1 MKKQTADHP
10 SDEKRMKV
18 IGKEVH
24 ANIKNARLIDLR
36 RKQIIEGA
44 MQVFAA
50 KGFHGASVRE
60 IAEAAGLTMGTMY
73 NYVRSKQDILYI
85 VYDFMTTIL
94 TDGLMRAI
102 EDTKDP
108 REKVRAAL
116 KHNMEL
122 IYQYR
127 DVIMFLYREAGNYD
141 KESVRTVL
149 AQETRYIQ
157 VFEELLRQRFA
168 DRKVDETRLM
178 LAADILSYLNVV
190 LVLRGWSLNRRYKSM
205 DTVVDGILEFMEHA
219 IEIVEV
225 DERGRLECEHFKEPA
240 MSHSERRSKWVNR
253 AMKK

>member
-1 MKKQTADHP
+1 
-10 SDEKRMKV
+10 MKV
-18 IGKEVH
+18 QSKEVQ

-50 KGFHGASVRE
+50 KGFHGATVRE

-94 TDGLMRAI
+94 TEGLKKAI
-102 EDTKDP
+102 EDTEDP

-127 DVIMFLYREAGNYD
+127 DVILFLYREAGNYD

-149 AQETRYIQ
+149 AQETKYIE
-157 VFEELLRQRFA
+157 VFEDLLRQRFA
-168 DRKVDETRLM
+168 GRAVNESRVK
-178 LAADILSYLNVV
+178 LAADILSYLNVI
-190 LVLRGWSLNRRYKSM
+190 LVLRNWSLKRRHKSM
-205 DTVVDGILEFMEHA
+205 DMVVDGILEFMEHA
-219 IEIVEV
+219 IEIVEEG
-225 DERGRLECEHFKEPA
+225 DQGRFECEHFNKPVK
-240 MSHSERRSKWVNR
+240 SQRERRPKWENR
-253 AMKK
+253 AKRK

>member
-1 MKKQTADHP
+1 
-10 SDEKRMKV
+10 MKV
-18 IGKEVH
+18 HGKEVQ
-24 ANIKNARLIDLR
+24 ANIKNARLVDLR

-73 NYVRSKQDILYI
+73 NYVRSKEDILYI

-94 TDGLMRAI
+94 TEGLKKAI

-168 DRKVDETRLM
+168 GRKINETRLM
-178 LAADILSYLNVV
+178 LAADIMSYLNVV
-190 LVLRGWSLNRRYKSM
+190 LVLRGWSLRRRHKSM
-205 DTVVDGILEFMEHA
+205 DDVVDGILEFVEHA
-219 IEIVEV
+219 IEIVEETDRDRV
-225 DERGRLECEHFKEPA
+225 ECHHFKKTA
-240 MSHSERRSKWVNR
+240 KSQSERRSKWGNR
-253 AMKK
+253 AKKN